1 MKENKIIALLLS
13 ITMLVSSYCVYE
25 VKQLNKA
32 LSEKVIVLSD
42 KFEAATISTDGK
54 LAGLSRQY
62 DEQAKK
68 IAALKNTSIV
78 RQEIRYV
85 EKETPDDADVEI
97 KTERPAVTV
106 KVNDGPRYKFDL
118 LTDESSKF
126 EDGKLIVSSASSMS
140 LDITQNEYKPT
151 KWNLITA
158 MNADKEVLGGLSY
171 SLGHTVSANVFVG
184 QGIKPYYGLSWQIGS
199 YSKK

>member
-1 MKENKIIALLLS
+1 MSDNKGIAILLG
-13 ITMLVSSYCVYE
+13 ITMLLSGYSIYE
-25 VKQLNKA
+25 LRQLNKA

-42 KFEAATISTDGK
+42 KLEATTLSTDGK
-54 LAGLSRQY
+54 LAGLSRQC

-68 IAALKNTSIV
+68 IAALKNTNIV

-97 KTERPAVTV
+97 KTEPPAVTV
-106 KVNDGPRYKFDL
+106 RVNDGPRYKFGL

-126 EDGKLIVSSASSMS
+126 ENGKLVVSSASSMN

-158 MNADKEVLGGLSY
+158 MNTDKEVLGGLSY
-171 SLGHTVSANVFVG
+171 SLGHTVSANIFVG

-199 YSKK
+199 HSKK